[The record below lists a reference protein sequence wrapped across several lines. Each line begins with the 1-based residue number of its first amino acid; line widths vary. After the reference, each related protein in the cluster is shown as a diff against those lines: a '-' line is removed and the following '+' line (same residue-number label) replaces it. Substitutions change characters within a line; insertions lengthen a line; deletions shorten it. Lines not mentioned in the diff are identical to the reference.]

1 MLLTYR
7 VLEKIAKSEFSDIV
21 KNSALIGGKSAQP
34 NKLRVFLIDGSFL
47 DVWLSEENDYSF
59 HWEQRAVCGLI
70 HRWDNAPDHPE
81 VESFPNHFHEGEENN
96 IMSSHLDAD
105 MRDAFKEVL
114 EFIRTK
120 LKDPKYKI

>member
-7 VLEKIAKSEFSDIV
+7 ILEEIAKTEFSDIV

-59 HWEQRAVCGLI
+59 HWSRGLCV
-70 HRWDNAPDHPE
+70 D
-81 VESFPNHFHEGEENN
+81 
-96 IMSSHLDAD
+96 
-105 MRDAFKEVL
+105 
-114 EFIRTK
+114 
-120 LKDPKYKI
+120 

>member
-7 VLEKIAKSEFSDIV
+7 MLEQITKTEFSDIV
-21 KNSALIGGKSAQP
+21 KNCNLIGGRSAQP

-59 HWEQRAVCGLI
+59 HWEQRAVRGLI

-81 VESFPNHFHEGEENN
+81 VVSFPHHFHDGKENN
-96 IMSSHLDAD
+96 ILSSSLKAD
-105 MRDAFKEVL
+105 MIGAFKEVL
-114 EFIRTK
+114 TFIRAK
-120 LKDPKYKI
+120 LKDALEK

>member
-7 VLEKIAKSEFSDIV
+7 VLEQIAKTEYSDIV
-21 KNSALIGGKSAQP
+21 KNTTLIGGKSVQP
-34 NKLRVFLIDGSFL
+34 NKLRVFLIDGSLL

-59 HWEQRAVCGLI
+59 HWEQRAVRGLI

-81 VESFPNHFHEGEENN
+81 IESFPHHFHEGKENN

-105 MRDAFKEVL
+105 MKCAFKEVL
-114 EFIRTK
+114 RFIRTK
-120 LKDPKYKI
+120 LKDPKYT